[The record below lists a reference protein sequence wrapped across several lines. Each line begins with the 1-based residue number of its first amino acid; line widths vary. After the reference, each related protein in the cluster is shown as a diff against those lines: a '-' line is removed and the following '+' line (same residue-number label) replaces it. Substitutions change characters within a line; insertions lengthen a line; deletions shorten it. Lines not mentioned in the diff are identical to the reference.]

1 MKTLRQIALG
11 ILVIGLTQ
19 ANSCYKSNGDV
30 PDIPVLPYN
39 EPIEN
44 PPDEFLI
51 VFNLTTPGDRVAE
64 VTFAENSVWEIEKRG
79 DGKANLFIKYNE
91 SLKSIQS
98 IDTIGFAGEI
108 TYLVIMN
115 NNNYADIFN
124 YFVGFTKLD
133 IAYDDFESQFP

>member
-11 ILVIGLTQ
+11 ILIIGLTQ
-19 ANSCYKSNGDV
+19 ANSCYKNNGDV

-44 PPDEFLI
+44 PPDKFLI
-51 VFNLTTPGDRVAE
+51 VFNLSTPGDRVAE
-64 VTFAENSVWEIEKRG
+64 ITFSENSVWEIEKRG
-79 DGKANLFIKYNE
+79 DGKANLFFKYND
-91 SLKSIQS
+91 SLKSIQA
-98 IDTIGFAGEI
+98 IDTIGFSGGI
-108 TYLVIMN
+108 SYMVIMN

-133 IAYDDFESQFP
+133 IEYEGFEPLFP